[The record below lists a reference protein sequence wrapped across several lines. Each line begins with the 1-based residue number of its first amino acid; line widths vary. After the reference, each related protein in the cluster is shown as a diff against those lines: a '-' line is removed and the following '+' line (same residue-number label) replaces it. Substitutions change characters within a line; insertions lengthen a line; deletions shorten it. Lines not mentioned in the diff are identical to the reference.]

1 MIDFQSASARA
12 KDQLTGFPP
21 DLIEGYLSYSRTGE
35 YTHLDTLILGMLEF
49 YLSIPP
55 SQHLSQMPGSTR
67 LIQDL
72 GCDSLA
78 MVETLFMVESLFDIR
93 LTDDEM
99 SRILTLDD
107 LRQHLRSHI
116 ERTQAPAA

>member
-21 DLIEGYLSYSRTGE
+21 ELIEGYLSYSRTGE

-78 MVETLFMVESLFDIR
+78 MVETLFGVISGFLCVSWAARTGGWWRGPSSRRMVR
-93 LTDDEM
+93 
-99 SRILTLDD
+99 R
-107 LRQHLRSHI
+107 RAAGA
-116 ERTQAPAA
+116 AP